1 MQKLASVLVGP
12 PEVAQEGL
20 QEACQGA
27 AHRLS
32 GLGEAFRARLGAFLA
47 LPEPVA
53 AAAWGQRLSLGQI
66 LMEIHGGTGGLVNN
80 GSSSPW

>member
-20 QEACQGA
+20 QEARQGA

-53 AAAWGQRLSLGQI
+53 AAA
-66 LMEIHGGTGGLVNN
+66 
-80 GSSSPW
+80 